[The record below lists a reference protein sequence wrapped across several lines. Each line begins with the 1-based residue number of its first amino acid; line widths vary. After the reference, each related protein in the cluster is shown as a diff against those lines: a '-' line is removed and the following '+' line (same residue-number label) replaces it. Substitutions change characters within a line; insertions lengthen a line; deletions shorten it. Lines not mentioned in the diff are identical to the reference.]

1 LINDQQKQQHFH
13 LMCALDHLQ
22 MAGFRDMKFTEALI
36 LMSTVILGDKEKM
49 TEVLNELSEYE
60 QQCQQSENDQQNSDE
75 SPNSNEV
82 H

>member
-1 LINDQQKQQHFH
+1 
-13 LMCALDHLQ
+13 
-22 MAGFRDMKFTEALI
+22 MKFTEALI